1 MEVGKKQK
9 GRRFKKSTSTQK
21 ASFKSSMTGL
31 EDKVFNFK
39 KSKNTADLVKNC
51 EEIYKYT
58 TVNYKHG

>member
-1 MEVGKKQK
+1 
-9 GRRFKKSTSTQK
+9 
-21 ASFKSSMTGL
+21 MTGL

-58 TVNYKHG
+58 TVNYKHGWPEMAMAIKNMDKTTINVP